1 MTISSSILRF
11 AGPFN
16 SVIMAAADLPIIG
29 SRIRSYVAP
38 ITYVGRKSGRVI
50 TLPVSY
56 RISGDTVKIRVAMP
70 DQKSWWR
77 NFLGDGAPMSIQF
90 DEKRTGRA
98 VAHRDDRG
106 RVEVILQL
114 DPA

>member
-1 MTISSSILRF
+1 MTLSSSILRF

-16 SVIMAAADLPIIG
+16 SVIMAAADLPVIG

-56 RISGDTVKIRVAMP
+56 RISGDTVKIGVAMP
-70 DQKSWWR
+70 DEKSWWR
-77 NFLGDGAPMSIQF
+77 NFLGDGAPLSIQF
-90 DEKRTGRA
+90 DEERTGHA